1 VHSSKI
7 DRGDGS
13 MGNPDASTEPALSP
27 PHGSPANGCGLDEYD
42 YGEQEADEL
51 SAEDMEKERK
61 AMFG

>member
-1 VHSSKI
+1 
-7 DRGDGS
+7 